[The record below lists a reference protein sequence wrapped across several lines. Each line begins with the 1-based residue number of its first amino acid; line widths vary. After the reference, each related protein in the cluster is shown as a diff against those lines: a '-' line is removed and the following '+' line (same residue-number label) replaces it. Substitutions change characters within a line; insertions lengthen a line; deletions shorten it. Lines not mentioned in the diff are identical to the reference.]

1 MNQLGKQKT
10 GIFVPEFPKAKQSFS
25 TERLF
30 AGIVLSKI
38 KRGRKHTEGKWACHL
53 PSVAHNFSH
62 FQTAEQHEEK
72 NWMYCKYVKEIL
84 DS

>member
-1 MNQLGKQKT
+1 VNQLGKQKT

-38 KRGRKHTEGKWACHL
+38 KRGRKHTEGK
-53 PSVAHNFSH
+53 
-62 FQTAEQHEEK
+62 
-72 NWMYCKYVKEIL
+72 
-84 DS
+84 